1 MHQCFLGLSETA
13 RIFWIAGLILTVVN
27 TLAKV
32 LPLVDHT
39 QTNSQECTHNSNRSV
54 KYNLFKIIIFLLG
67 VALPKIK
74 KIKKIK
80 NSQIQN
86 YTQKRPVDGVYGPPA
101 KRHEGDMYPFSGQQ
115 QGTQAPGGPQS
126 QPDMY
131 NQYNAYPGSDR
142 RPPGPQSQFPFG
154 FVRDRGPN
162 AGGPNSQPSMP
173 PQMMGN
179 SMSGSMPSVPDGPQG
194 PMWPGRNEM
203 NYPNYHNR
211 QGPPGIPSQSQGYHG
226 MNRSEDM
233 MPSDQRMNHE
243 GPWAGHGNQRQ
254 PPYGPGSSGPP
265 MSRPLQSNYQSSQ
278 NHIQQ
283 MSNPSP
289 MPRPMENRTSPS
301 KSPYMHPGMKIQKA
315 GPPVPAS
322 HIAPQP
328 VQPPLIRRDVA
339 FPPGS
344 TEATQ
349 PILKPRR
356 RLTMKE
362 IGKRPIA
369 LFP

>member
-1 MHQCFLGLSETA
+1 MN
-13 RIFWIAGLILTVVN
+13 I
-27 TLAKV
+27 
-32 LPLVDHT
+32 
-39 QTNSQECTHNSNRSV
+39 
-54 KYNLFKIIIFLLG
+54 
-67 VALPKIK
+67 
-74 KIKKIK
+74 
-80 NSQIQN
+80 SQIQN

-101 KRHEGDMYPFSGQQ
+101 KRHEGDMYPFSGPQ
-115 QGTQAPGGPQS
+115 QGPHAPGGPQS

-131 NQYNAYPGSDR
+131 NQYNTYPGSDR

-154 FVRDRGPN
+154 FGRDRGPN
-162 AGGPNSQPSMP
+162 TGGPNSQPSMP

-179 SMSGSMPSVPDGPQG
+179 SMSGTIPSVPDGPQG
-194 PMWPGRNEM
+194 PIWPGRNEI

-211 QGPPGIPSQSQGYHG
+211 QVPPGVQSQSQGYHG

-233 MPSDQRMNHE
+233 MLLDQRINHE
-243 GPWAGHGNQRQ
+243 GPWAGHVNQRQ
-254 PPYGPGSSGPP
+254 LPYGPGASGPP
-265 MSRPLQSNYQSSQ
+265 MSRPLQSNYQSTQ
-278 NHIQQ
+278 NHIPQV
-283 MSNPSP
+283 SSP
-289 MPRPMENRTSPS
+289 APMQRPMENRTSPN
-301 KSPYMHPGMKIQKA
+301 KSPYMHTGMKIHKA

-322 HIAPQP
+322 HIAQPP
-328 VQPPLIRRDVA
+328 VQPPLIRRDMA

-362 IGKRPIA
+362 IGKRLIA